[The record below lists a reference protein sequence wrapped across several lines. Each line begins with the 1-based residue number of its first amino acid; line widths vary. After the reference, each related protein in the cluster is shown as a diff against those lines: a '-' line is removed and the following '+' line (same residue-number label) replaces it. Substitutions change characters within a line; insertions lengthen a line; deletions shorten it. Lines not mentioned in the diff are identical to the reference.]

1 MNKITASGSGRLLQ
15 CSGHLRLPWV
25 RETSAAAQEGTDLHE
40 LMELGRHHENPR
52 ALAAWEAW
60 QAWKKANGWVMPSW
74 ETDPTDLTTAP
85 APCTEVAYALDLERR
100 TARSLASSGHRDYSS
115 ATDTEICGTADLVT
129 QLAQGVTWA
138 SREPTT
144 ATRWAV
150 VDWKF
155 GAVPVEADSAQMRT
169 LAAMVMLHEQAE
181 SVLAIIVQS
190 PPEGSATVRT
200 KLFTRDDLMAHVEM
214 LAESANE
221 VREGAVQLQ
230 RGPEC
235 TYCPAVSSCPV
246 QLAKLSQLVAPNG
259 IGTITP
265 ARAGEI
271 WIELRQAKKR
281 LEAIEDA
288 CKELAA
294 AEGGLPLPGGKRL
307 TLVQRT
313 RSSIDAKQLEA
324 IARGHGASDEE
335 IDACRKATT
344 YTTTQESKP

>member
-1 MNKITASGSGRLLQ
+1 MNRVTASGTGRLLQ

-52 ALAAWEAW
+52 TRAAWEAW
-60 QAWKKANGWVMPSW
+60 EAWQDGSGWS
-74 ETDPTDLTTAP
+74 AP
-85 APCTEVAYALDLERR
+85 VYQREVAYALDLERR
-100 TARSLASSGHRDYSS
+100 SARELIANGHRDYSS
-115 ATDTEICGTADLVT
+115 ATETEICGTADLVAELYRRD
-129 QLAQGVTWA
+129 QD
-138 SREPTT
+138 E
-144 ATRWAV
+144 TRRQWCV
-150 VDWKF
+150 LDWKF

-169 LAAMVMLHEQAE
+169 LAAMVLLLEIAE

-190 PPEGSATVRT
+190 PPEGKATVRLH
-200 KLFTRDDLMAHVEM
+200 LFTRDDLLAHVEM
-214 LAESANE
+214 LAEAANE

-246 QLAKLSQLVAPNG
+246 QLAKLSQLVAPAG

-271 WIELRQAKKR
+271 WLELRQAKKR

-313 RSSIDAKQLEA
+313 RSSVDAKQLEA
-324 IARGHGASDEE
+324 IARGHGASDDE
-335 IDACRKATT
+335 IDACKKTTT